1 MSVSEIMVT
10 YKNILSFNEE
20 NQKYL
25 DELRLTNKKIE
36 ESEEEIKKNIKYKQ
50 TELSELQK
58 EYINIMEAYRSIIR
72 SCNITN

>member
-1 MSVSEIMVT
+1 MSVSEIMDT